1 VGSANTRAFAARL
14 LWNIAAAVCAIW
26 FGAALQKRPTSSCSL
41 LRVVLFNS
49 PSDFTSLKSSV

>member
-1 VGSANTRAFAARL
+1 MRAFAARL
-14 LWNIAAAVCAIW
+14 LWNVAAAVCAIW
-26 FGAALQKRPTSSCSL
+26 FQTIHTGAALQKRPTSACSL